1 MSVSSTHQFVKPS
14 SIRRL
19 DGFLGDRFRANIKG
33 RIKDVAMTEE
43 FIRRYEQQNWRDWF
57 WVGEQIGKWLDSAA
71 YSSLITGDAGLRA
84 QIDEI
89 LTRLAKSQESS
100 GYLGITVKYNRTP
113 VRGMELYEWYYVLH
127 GLLVCADLLG
137 SQTALDIAR
146 KLGDYII
153 KTWGVESG
161 QFPLA
166 GRFPG
171 NGHDGGEGT
180 LILEP
185 IVRLGMLS
193 GDSRFIEWGEACVSM
208 WDEWFER
215 YPESHHTCG
224 LTPMKRFAAGEL
236 EVDGLRENIHA
247 HTFHMTLLGL
257 AALYNATGKAE
268 YRDTV
273 LGSINRL
280 ADDWIFIT
288 GGMSTGERY
297 VARRFYHPV
306 GEIEVC
312 PQHTWILLLAQ
323 AYEWTGEARY
333 LEEIERDTFNQL
345 LAAQL
350 ADGTNWSYMTP
361 LNGHAQEPTHPNCCN
376 ASGQRIL
383 GQIPTYLYGLRSGC
397 PAVLLYSSSSVV
409 IEAPTLPP
417 VTLTQVTDFPSSG
430 DVTITVNPASPARFA
445 LHLRVP
451 SYATGAVASV
461 DGKQY
466 STVIEGYL
474 TIERDWQAGDVVS
487 LHLPMP
493 IRAQASA
500 REVAIVRGPLVYAY
514 FQNGQPTN
522 EPFHWH
528 KLRYPAEVEL
538 RVDPTHLSPTENAA
552 PEGLLG
558 PALVVNAEVLPPTPM
573 FNGSKHNGGEAQ
585 PQTVTLLP
593 FANQGKLRGEY
604 QVFMRYR

>member
-1 MSVSSTHQFVKPS
+1 MSASFVKPTG
-14 SIRRL
+14 IRSL
-19 DGFLGDRFRANIKG
+19 GGFLGERFRANITG
-33 RIKDVAMTEE
+33 RIKDIAMTEE
-43 FIRRYEQQNWRDWF
+43 FVRRYEHQNWRDWF

-84 QIDEI
+84 QIDDV
-89 LTRLAKSQESS
+89 LARLAKSQESS
-100 GYLGITVKYNRTP
+100 GYLGITVRHNRAP

-127 GLLVCADLLG
+127 GLLVCADLLN
-137 SQTALDIAR
+137 SETALDIAR
-146 KLGDYII
+146 KLGEYII
-153 KTWGVESG
+153 KTWGVERG

-208 WDEWFER
+208 WDEWFDR

-236 EVDGLRENIHA
+236 DVDELRENLHA

-268 YRDTV
+268 YRDIV
-273 LGSINRL
+273 LGSVNRL
-280 ADDWIFIT
+280 ADSWIFIT

-333 LEEIERDTFNQL
+333 LDEIERDTFNQL

-383 GQIPTYLYGLRSGC
+383 GQIPTFLYGLREGC
-397 PAVLLYSSSSVV
+397 PAVLLYSPSSAV
-409 IEAPTLPP
+409 IEAPSLPP
-417 VTLTQVTDFPSSG
+417 ITLTQTTDFPSSG
-430 DVTITVNPASPARFA
+430 DVTIAVEPASPARFT

-451 SYATGAVASV
+451 PYATGAVAAV
-461 DGKQY
+461 GEQQY
-466 STVIEGYL
+466 TTVTDGYL
-474 TIERDWQAGDVVS
+474 LIERDWGAGDVVS

-493 IRAQASA
+493 IRAQAGRYEA
-500 REVAIVRGPLVYAY
+500 AIVRGPLVYAY
-514 FQNGQPTN
+514 FQNAQPTN
-522 EPFHWH
+522 ETFHWH
-528 KLRYPAEVEL
+528 KVRYPAEVEL
-538 RVDPTHLSPTENAA
+538 IVDPAQPAVREETA
-552 PEGLLG
+552 PDGVLG
-558 PALVVNAEVLPPTPM
+558 PALVVDAAVLPPTPM
-573 FNGSKHNGGEAQ
+573 FTSSSANGTEAK
-585 PQTVTLLP
+585 PEPVVLLP

-604 QVFMRYR
+604 QVFMRYRQR

>member
-1 MSVSSTHQFVKPS
+1 MKPAALRS
-14 SIRRL
+14 L
-19 DGFLGDRFRANIKG
+19 GGFLGERFRANITG
-33 RIKDVAMTEE
+33 RIKDIAMTEE
-43 FIRRYEQQNWRDWF
+43 FIRRYEQKNWRDWF

-71 YSSLITGDAGLRA
+71 YSSLITGDTALRT

-89 LTRLAKSQESS
+89 LQRLAKSQESS
-100 GYLGITVKYNRTP
+100 GYLGITVHYNRTP

-146 KLGDYII
+146 KLGEYII
-153 KTWGVESG
+153 TTWGVEPG

-185 IVRLGMLS
+185 IVRLGMLT
-193 GDSRFIEWGEACVSM
+193 GDARFIAWGEACVGK
-208 WDEWFER
+208 WDEWFDR

-236 EVDGLRENIHA
+236 EVDQLRENIHA
-247 HTFHMTLLGL
+247 HTLHMTLLGL

-268 YRDTV
+268 YRDIV
-273 LGSINRL
+273 LGSVNRL
-280 ADDWIFIT
+280 ADEWIFIT

-297 VARRFYHPV
+297 VGRRFYHPV

-323 AYEWTGEARY
+323 AYKWTGEARY

-383 GQIPTYLYGLRSGC
+383 GQIPTYLYGVRAGC
-397 PAVLLYSSSSVV
+397 PAVLLYSPSSAV
-409 IEAPTLPP
+409 IEMETLPS
-417 VTLTQVTDFPSSG
+417 VTLTQTTEFPSNG
-430 DVTITVNPASPARFA
+430 DVSIAVDPASPARFT
-445 LHLRVP
+445 LHLRIP
-451 SYATGAVASV
+451 SYAAGAVASV
-461 DGKQY
+461 GGQEY
-466 STVIEGYL
+466 ATVTDGYL
-474 TIERDWQAGDVVS
+474 LIERDWQAGDIVS

-493 IRAQASA
+493 IRVQASS
-500 REVAIVRGPLVYAY
+500 REAAIVRGPLVYAY
-514 FQNGQPTN
+514 FQNAQPTN
-522 EPFHWH
+522 ETLYWH
-528 KLRYPAEVEL
+528 RLRYPAEVEL
-538 RVDPTHLSPTENAA
+538 RIDPANLVAREASA
-552 PEGLLG
+552 PDGALG
-558 PALVVNAEVLPPTPM
+558 PALVVDAEVLPPTPM
-573 FNGSKHNGGEAQ
+573 FTTPQQNGDAKPEQ
-585 PQTVTLLP
+585 VVLLP

-604 QVFMRYR
+604 QVFMQYRR